1 MDLWQ
6 EMKHTHIASSTPSR
20 TRIKL
25 SQKRR
30 NADEMARIVHALK
43 EHPQIL
49 DIRPNINTG
58 SIVIY
63 HAENDGTVE
72 NIQAVLQDLG
82 IILGDIV
89 DVPIVEGKSG
99 VAKDLTNAISDLN
112 QRVGQASGGVVDLR
126 FLVPVGLGTLAI
138 YQLLQKGWQFE
149 TVPWY
154 VLAWYSF
161 DSFIKLHYTSDPEQ
175 KNS

>member
-1 MDLWQ
+1 
-6 EMKHTHIASSTPSR
+6 MKRTHITSTTPTR

-30 NADEMARIVHALK
+30 NPDEMARIVHALK
-43 EHPQIL
+43 EHPQVV
-49 DIRPNINTG
+49 DIRPNVHTG

-63 HAENDGTVE
+63 HAEDEETLND
-72 NIQAVLQDLG
+72 IQAILQDLG
-82 IILGDIV
+82 IILGDII
-89 DVPIVEGKSG
+89 DVPIVEGKSK
-99 VAKDLTNAISDLN
+99 VAADLTNAISDLN

-126 FLVPVGLGTLAI
+126 FLLPLGLGTLAI
-138 YQLLQKGWQFE
+138 HQLLRNGWQLE

-161 DSFIKLHYTSDPEQ
+161 DSFIKLHYTADPEK

>member
-1 MDLWQ
+1 
-6 EMKHTHIASSTPSR
+6 MKHTHIASSTPNR
-20 TRIKL
+20 TRVKL

-43 EHPQIL
+43 EHRQII
-49 DIRPNINTG
+49 DIRPNVNTG

-63 HAENDGTVE
+63 HAEDEGNAED
-72 NIQAVLQDLG
+72 IQAILQDLG
-82 IILGDIV
+82 IILGKV
-89 DVPIVEGKSG
+89 ADVPIVEGKSE
-99 VAKDLTNAISDLN
+99 VAKDLTHAIYDLN
-112 QRVGQASGGVVDLR
+112 QRVGQASGGLVDLR

-138 YQLLQKGWQFE
+138 HQLLRNGWQFE

>member
-1 MDLWQ
+1 
-6 EMKHTHIASSTPSR
+6 MKHTHITSTTPNR
-20 TRIKL
+20 TRVKL

-43 EHPQIL
+43 EHPQIV
-49 DIRPNINTG
+49 DIRPNVNTG
-58 SIVIY
+58 SIVIH
-63 HAENDGTVE
+63 HAEKDGNVDD
-72 NIQAVLQDLG
+72 IQAILQDLG
-82 IILGDIV
+82 IILGDVI

-112 QRVGQASGGVVDLR
+112 QRVGQASGGFVDLR
-126 FLVPVGLGTLAI
+126 FLVPLGLGTLAI
-138 YQLLQKGWQFE
+138 HQLLRNGWQIE